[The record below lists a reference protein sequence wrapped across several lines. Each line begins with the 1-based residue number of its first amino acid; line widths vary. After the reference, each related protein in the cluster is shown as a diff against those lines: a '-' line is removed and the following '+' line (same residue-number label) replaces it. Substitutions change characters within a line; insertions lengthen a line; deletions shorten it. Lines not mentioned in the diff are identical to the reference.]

1 MGEDVLSV
9 FEHAIKVLSC
19 KDDLVD
25 S

>member
-9 FEHAIKVLSC
+9 FEHAIKVLYY